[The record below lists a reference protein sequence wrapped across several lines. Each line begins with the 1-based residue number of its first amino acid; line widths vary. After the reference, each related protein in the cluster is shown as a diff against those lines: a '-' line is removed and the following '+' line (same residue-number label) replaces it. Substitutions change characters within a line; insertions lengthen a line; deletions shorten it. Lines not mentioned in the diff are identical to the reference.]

1 MAEATQRPNY
11 PFHTPQG
18 LERRLELRSQL
29 VDVRMLHSVI
39 AFVISLEPLLLLLHA
54 DRSFRR

>member
-11 PFHTPQG
+11 PFHTAHG

-29 VDVRMLHSVI
+29 VDVRILHSVI
-39 AFVISLEPLLLLLHA
+39 AFVISLE
-54 DRSFRR
+54 S